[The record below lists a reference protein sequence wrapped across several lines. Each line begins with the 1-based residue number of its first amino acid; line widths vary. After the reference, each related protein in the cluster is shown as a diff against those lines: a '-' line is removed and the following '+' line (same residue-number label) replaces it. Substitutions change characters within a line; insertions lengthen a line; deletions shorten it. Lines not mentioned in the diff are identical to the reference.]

1 LNDDPYNYKEC
12 YFDTTNTNIMVCH
25 NGEKGEFFDGFIE
38 IGEFDI
44 TKLKLIFN
52 DIIVSDQNT
61 DLRYEII
68 MLVVIQ
74 MVNHLM

>member
-1 LNDDPYNYKEC
+1 
-12 YFDTTNTNIMVCH
+12 MVCH